1 MRSITDPRIVVQQ
14 EADQQQEVQ
23 QQADQQQ
30 EVQQQEVQQQAD
42 QQQEVQQQEVQQQ
55 ADQQQEVQQQADQQQ
70 EVQQQADQQQE
81 VQQQAALLQQ
91 ALQQEEML
99 RQQAERQ
106 EVILQQ
112 QEAEQQQGGSPVPGG
127 RPSTVFSRHAKN
139 LKRAILNQCLM
150 LVTDLYLI
158 LFVPVIVVGI
168 VIMML
173 RQFMMIFNETFILPW
188 ALSCNYARNTNQE
201 PLLEEPEYDDIS
213 VYGDSDVIFPSPSV
227 RNPFRRLS
235 DSARNHLQYV
245 SKKLSAAALC
255 FVIIM
260 LSPIFIGILACTMV
274 YRLITI
280 LINTVAFLFAKCCSC
295 IADAYNSRQQQQYI
309 PVPQEETC
317 DSTSHGEE
325 CSSSDTYATPSEGHS
340 SGSQEATTSPHPT
353 EQPEPLSTLIT
364 QHGPVES
371 LILNA
376 AEIAHSR
383 RIIYP

>member
-30 EVQQQEVQQQAD
+30 EVQQQAD

-55 ADQQQEVQQQADQQQ
+55 EVQQQEVQQQEVQQQA
-70 EVQQQADQQQE
+70 AA
-81 VQQQAALLQQ
+81 QQQAALLQQ

-168 VIMML
+168 VVMML

-188 ALSCNYARNTNQE
+188 ALSCNYARSTNQE
-201 PLLEEPEYDDIS
+201 PLPEEPEYDDIS

-235 DSARNHLQYV
+235 DSVRNHLQYV

-274 YRLITI
+274 YRLATI
-280 LINTVAFLFAKCCSC
+280 LINIVAFLFAKCCSC